1 MSEQQLAKN
10 HKANR
15 KFKLNKLIPYLFIL
29 PSCIIIVGFL
39 FYPMATVFYYSFQH
53 YDISAPFYYSF
64 AGFDNFI
71 KIFTD
76 YDMFIPCLLNSLK
89 WFVSQGG
96 LHLVFGGLFS
106 LLFNH
111 IFK

>member
-1 MSEQQLAKN
+1 MSEQHLAKN
-10 HKANR
+10 HKANK
-15 KFKLNKLIPYLFIL
+15 KFKINNLIPYLFIL

-53 YDISAPFYYSF
+53 YDISAPFYNSF

-76 YDMFIPCLLNSLK
+76 DAMFIPSLLNSLK
-89 WFVSQGG
+89 WVVSQEIGRASCRE
-96 LHLVFGGLFS
+96 VFERQ
-106 LLFNH
+106 
-111 IFK
+111 